1 MDVCSITLSKSHTEW
16 VETTKNKISNVQD
29 LLNWEDELLH
39 YFYNTKFF
47 MLSWQ
52 ILSKSSLSK
61 KKKNYSTGCIWKN
74 ILYVNFKD
82 AFYSEGAIQ
91 LHILQSR
98 YLLSHWEGSLDLYGA
113 IPPLLLLDSANH
125 CHITTTC
132 DVEGVHYATEH
143 NSSPVSLLPSNTITQ
158 QRENGIPPFTSACG
172 VNKCGDMA
180 LRDMVQWVW

>member
-1 MDVCSITLSKSHTEW
+1 MTNFVKTIPL
-16 VETTKNKISNVQD
+16 Q
-29 LLNWEDELLH
+29 
-39 YFYNTKFF
+39 
-47 MLSWQ
+47 
-52 ILSKSSLSK
+52 K
-61 KKKNYSTGCIWKN
+61 KKKIKNYSTGCIWKN

-125 CHITTTC
+125 CHITATC

-143 NSSPVSLLPSNTITQ
+143 NSSPVSLLTSNTITQ